1 MSGALQ
7 AVLTS
12 LQRTK
17 PWGHERECCIALHD
31 FVRDQIRFGFTA
43 GFEGVTPDQTLAGR
57 RGHCNAQAD
66 LFRALLQGAGLPAR
80 LRFVQLDKRILR
92 HALPQPVF
100 LALPARLFHA
110 LTQVQVEGR
119 WLHTDSYLFDLP
131 TFHHQ
136 QARLAR
142 SGLTMGFGLSAG
154 GGCSWDARQDAFS
167 QAHAS
172 LLRTNDPIFPSL
184 PAALAAGAGNNR
196 LLGRHFNDW
205 LALIP
210 RPLQGSWE
218 RYLNGR
224 LTPHL
229 LPRD

>member
-1 MSGALQ
+1 MSGALK
-7 AVLTS
+7 AVLTT
-12 LQRTK
+12 LHGEN
-17 PWGHERECCIALHD
+17 PWHHERECCIALHD

-43 GFEGVTPDQTLAGR
+43 GFEGVTPAQTLASR
-57 RGHCNAQAD
+57 QGHCNAQAD

-110 LTQVQVEGR
+110 LTQVWVEGR
-119 WLHTDSYLFDLP
+119 WLHTDSYLFDPP
-131 TFHHQ
+131 TFRHQ

-154 GGCSWDARQDAFS
+154 GSCSWDARQDAFS

-172 LLRTNDPIFPSL
+172 LLQADDPVFPSL
-184 PAALAAGAGNNR
+184 PAALAARAGNNR

-218 RYLNGR
+218 RYLNSR

-229 LPRD
+229 LPQD